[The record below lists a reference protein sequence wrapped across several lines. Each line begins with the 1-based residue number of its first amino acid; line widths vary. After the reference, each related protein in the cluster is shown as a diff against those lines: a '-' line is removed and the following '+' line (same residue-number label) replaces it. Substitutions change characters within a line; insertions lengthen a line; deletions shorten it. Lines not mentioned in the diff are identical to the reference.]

1 MKYRFAYID
10 RIKSVGRKTI
20 EAHLG
25 TLVHECL
32 EHLYRDL
39 QFEKRNTLSELLA
52 FFDERWEAEWSD
64 EISINKKEY
73 SSTNY
78 HLMGRRFITDYYN
91 RNYPF
96 DDGRTIFLEGR
107 ISISLE
113 ENDEADIVGFID
125 RLVQRAE
132 GHYEIHDYKTSSS
145 MPTQKDADQDRQLA
159 LYAIGIKQKYP
170 DATNIDLVWHY
181 LAFDKIL
188 KSHRSDEDLSDLM
201 ANITQLIS
209 KIEGCDD
216 FPPNVTKLCDWCDYQ
231 PICPEFSHLFKIK
244 SLPPEESF
252 TEDGVQ
258 LVDRYWSLKEELKL
272 KKQELEVEIETI
284 EDKIVTYATQ
294 NNLNTIFGTQQKLKV
309 IVSEDYN
316 LPKKNSKD
324 QKGLIDYLKDNGLW
338 DGLTTLDNSALTK
351 LLSGE
356 EMSPDV
362 KASLERMIP
371 KQVKRSFRFRKIDSQ

>member
-231 PICPEFSHLFKIK
+231 PICPEFSHLFKIE
-244 SLPPEESF
+244 SLPPEESL